1 MSDLS
6 QPFFTATFAATR
18 ADALIGQIQAGLGPA
33 LLSADTAVV
42 LADEACG
49 QALIDRIA
57 AWLAQEMGSSA
68 VLALLVM
75 GREGDRAQVQ
85 IMLGQADGAGFGPLS
100 DWSFDTLQQAMK
112 VEQGGS
118 GLISVD
124 PRMPFFPQR
133 LQLMQEASGAYL
145 LGAMGAPSG
154 SYQGP
159 CGLSFG
165 LSTPIIS
172 QTFPG
177 VERLAQ
183 DWVITAA
190 EGQVI
195 QEINQRPALDVLK
208 EVAGE
213 ILARK
218 LDQLPSFLYATF
230 PVSEASPE
238 DFLVRRI
245 NGLGRRSGSFSVEDE
260 VLPGMPLAFAR
271 RNGPFV
277 HQALEQGI
285 ADLLQRAGQVPRGAI
300 YLHDHRRGADF
311 DGAAEIALVRKVLG
325 DIPLIHGAGQGVINH
340 NRFYALASQLIFIL

>member
-1 MSDLS
+1 MADR
-6 QPFFTATFAATR
+6 FFTAIFSASR
-18 ADALIGQIQAGLGPA
+18 ADALIGQIQAGLGAA
-33 LLSADTAVV
+33 LLSADTALV

-57 AWLAQEMGSSA
+57 AWLAQEMGREA
-68 VLALLVM
+68 VLALPAL
-75 GREGDRAQVQ
+75 GREGDQAQVQ
-85 IMLGQADGAGFGPLS
+85 IMLGQTGASAFGPLS
-100 DWSFDTLQQAMK
+100 DWSFDTLSQVMK
-112 VEQGGS
+112 AEMGGS
-118 GLISVD
+118 CLVSAD

-154 SYQGP
+154 SYKGP
-159 CGLSFG
+159 SGLSFG
-165 LSTPIIS
+165 LGSPIIA

-177 VERLAQ
+177 VERLDQ
-183 DWVITAA
+183 DWIITAA

-218 LDQLPSFLYATF
+218 LDQLPSFLYAAF

-277 HQALEQGI
+277 HQTLKQGI
-285 ADLLQRAGQVPRGAI
+285 EDLRQRAGKPPRGAI
-300 YLHDHRRGADF
+300 YLYDHRRSVDFEGAT
-311 DGAAEIALVRKVLG
+311 GEVALVKEALG
-325 DIPLIHGAGQGVINH
+325 DIPLIHGAGQGVIGH